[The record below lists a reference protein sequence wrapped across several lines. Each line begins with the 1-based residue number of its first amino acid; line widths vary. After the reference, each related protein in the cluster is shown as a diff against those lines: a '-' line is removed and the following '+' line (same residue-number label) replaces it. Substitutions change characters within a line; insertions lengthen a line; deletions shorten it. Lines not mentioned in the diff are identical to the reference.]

1 VATSK
6 STNDQELVELQRALL
21 TAPTVDV
28 PHNEADQETVRAFM
42 QRRAAQREAYGQ
54 FKANSDIY
62 DPMGGTLVF
71 TPGMPVPL
79 EHVEMWGLEE
89 TGLVERVATPAEAR
103 KAGALAAA
111 TSGPATLLGDANVG
125 PATNSTDK
133 K

>member
-1 VATSK
+1 MAASK

-28 PHNEADQETVRAFM
+28 PHQEADDETVRAFM
-42 QRRAAQREAYGQ
+42 KRRAAQREAYGQ
-54 FKANSDIY
+54 FTANSDIY

-79 EHVEMWGLEE
+79 EHVEKWDLESA
-89 TGLVERVATPAEAR
+89 GVVNRVATADEAR
-103 KAGALAAA
+103 KGAALASAA
-111 TSGPATLLGDANVG
+111 AGPATLLTDANAG